1 MQRVIQILKHH
12 RDVYYCRIRKEDLK
26 PTSAIITTIC
36 AEIAYGKDPSLNV
49 FELLQTI
56 ANDFEIYS
64 RNQTLTEEEF
74 SRQYETKNTIR
85 KSNGKWYI
93 MNPVNPKDNLAD
105 SWNDNP
111 EKAELFFKWV
121 KAMKKDCLDSLQI
134 EDNDFVALLE
144 NNFGRD
150 YVKKSIN
157 LNDYASVMPTIIT
170 NTPKPWRK

>member
-1 MQRVIQILKHH
+1 M
-12 RDVYYCRIRKEDLK
+12 
-26 PTSAIITTIC
+26 
-36 AEIAYGKDPSLNV
+36 DPSLNV
-49 FELLQTI
+49 FELLQAI

-64 RNQTLTEEEF
+64 CNQTLTEEEF
-74 SRQYETKNTIR
+74 SRQYETKNIIR
-85 KSNGKWYI
+85 KSNGKWRI

-111 EKAELFFKWV
+111 EKAEQFFKWIKV
-121 KAMKKDCLDSLQI
+121 MKKDYVDSLQI

-157 LNDYASVMPTIIT
+157 LNDYASVTPTIIT
-170 NTPKPWRK
+170 NTPKPWR